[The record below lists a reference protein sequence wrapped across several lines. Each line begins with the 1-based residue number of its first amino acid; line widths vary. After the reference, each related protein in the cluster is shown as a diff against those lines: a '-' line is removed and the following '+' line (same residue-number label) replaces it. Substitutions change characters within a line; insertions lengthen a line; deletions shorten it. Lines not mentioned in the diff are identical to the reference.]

1 SAAVV
6 VSEPGF
12 TVTTFSIST
21 VSGIISGL
29 APSPGGEFGSDLYVA
44 LGLGSIVRVDPSSG
58 SVTPFATGLTNIDG
72 LAFDPG
78 TFETGLLYVSRNDGS
93 ISTVSAARVVSL
105 FTKGGTLNS
114 SNDLVFAPP
123 GSAFGTDL
131 FVSNGSF
138 GAGETISKVSSDK
151 TNS

>member
-1 SAAVV
+1 SLALRLLAPRGVWAAADGLVRLIGAVLLLSLAPTRQTSAAVV

-114 SNDLVFAPP
+114 SN
-123 GSAFGTDL
+123 
-131 FVSNGSF
+131 
-138 GAGETISKVSSDK
+138 
-151 TNS
+151 